1 MKIVAVEVERFRIPA
16 APKFVWRA
24 GVPGSEPEL
33 EGGRLRICT
42 DDGAEGVASTRRGV
56 ILEDLVNRRLR
67 EELVGEDPFRREW
80 LWHRVWELDRIE
92 EFPLYVLGLVDVAL
106 HDLAGKALGVPVYEL
121 LGAYRTEIPAY
132 ASTVTF
138 SSVEE
143 YLDVADQCLALGYPA
158 IKLHAWG
165 DARRDAAL
173 AVALRAHVGEEVDL
187 MYDGSA
193 GFDLPDSIYLG
204 RALADADYRWYEEP
218 MREFSVT
225 AYKWLSERVDV
236 PLLVAETSDGAH
248 MNTGDFIASGCAAY
262 VRTSTGLKGGFT
274 GAMRIAHTADSFRLR
289 AEVHGGGLPN
299 IHLCMAIPN
308 TTYYESLVM
317 QNPVVQ
323 DPAVD
328 AHGLVHAPT
337 EPGVGESSPAF

>member
-1 MKIVAVEVERFRIPA
+1 MKITAVEVERYRIPA

-42 DDGAEGVASTRRGV
+42 DDGVEGVASTRRGV

-165 DARRDAAL
+165 DAA
-173 AVALRAHVGEEVDL
+173 
-187 MYDGSA
+187 
-193 GFDLPDSIYLG
+193 
-204 RALADADYRWYEEP
+204 
-218 MREFSVT
+218 T
-225 AYKWLSERVDV
+225 
-236 PLLVAETSDGAH
+236 
-248 MNTGDFIASGCAAY
+248 
-262 VRTSTGLKGGFT
+262 
-274 GAMRIAHTADSFRLR
+274 
-289 AEVHGGGLPN
+289 
-299 IHLCMAIPN
+299 
-308 TTYYESLVM
+308 
-317 QNPVVQ
+317 
-323 DPAVD
+323 
-328 AHGLVHAPT
+328 
-337 EPGVGESSPAF
+337 